1 MTQRH
6 RPAHRAPRSW
16 DLRSKGSTLRP
27 LRQHL
32 EVRSNARRFVTALR
46 QDRLYRTSVLLVADS
61 LLLGAFGGLFVIFV
75 THIWE
80 PRSIG
85 VVSAIGGAFGL
96 VVIVASLGMPST
108 IVAYL
113 AKEPDQALM
122 VRGALLITIPVGIAL
137 LATMWLL
144 PDHVGVPLID
154 LGVSIPWAVT
164 LTMVFVVASIIGFV
178 IDPAFLA
185 RQEVSWSVGKDL
197 TAMLIRFLAL
207 FFLAGTGT
215 FGLFEVAVVYVGYA
229 ATVDLVLMQ
238 WRLRRAPRP
247 RASLGLGLVRSHV
260 RFAAGN
266 QVAGLVAMLPTSLL
280 PLIVLARFG
289 AASAAY
295 VAIPMQ
301 VLTILTVVPSM
312 TAQSLFA
319 EMAAHPEELVEPIRK
334 ALRGVYIVTLP
345 LALIPIVFA
354 PSLLSLFG
362 HDYSIN
368 GRDLLRWGAASSV
381 FFCLNYVSDIVLLA
395 SKKVGAY
402 VIANVIGTGFVLL
415 SLVVAIQHG
424 LGALGLGW
432 FIGQGCYCAVSC
444 TVLTRYVGRRNV
456 LSVVRYVLR

>member
-1 MTQRH
+1 
-6 RPAHRAPRSW
+6 
-16 DLRSKGSTLRP
+16 
-27 LRQHL
+27 
-32 EVRSNARRFVTALR
+32 
-46 QDRLYRTSVLLVADS
+46 
-61 LLLGAFGGLFVIFV
+61 
-75 THIWE
+75 
-80 PRSIG
+80 
-85 VVSAIGGAFGL
+85 
-96 VVIVASLGMPST
+96 
-108 IVAYL
+108 
-113 AKEPDQALM
+113 
-122 VRGALLITIPVGIAL
+122 
-137 LATMWLL
+137 
-144 PDHVGVPLID
+144 
-154 LGVSIPWAVT
+154 
-164 LTMVFVVASIIGFV
+164 
-178 IDPAFLA
+178 
-185 RQEVSWSVGKDL
+185 
-197 TAMLIRFLAL
+197 
-207 FFLAGTGT
+207 
-215 FGLFEVAVVYVGYA
+215 
-229 ATVDLVLMQ
+229 
-238 WRLRRAPRP
+238 
-247 RASLGLGLVRSHV
+247 
-260 RFAAGN
+260 
-266 QVAGLVAMLPTSLL
+266 
-280 PLIVLARFG
+280 
-289 AASAAY
+289 
-295 VAIPMQ
+295 
-301 VLTILTVVPSM
+301 M